1 MAETLG
7 SLCDKLSIVKLKEYH
22 TKNEDKL
29 ILLIKQSKQLVQ
41 EIDEY
46 VYNAFSNVINIE
58 KLTFKSNKVHGLKN
72 ISFSKNDKSSLG
84 QLIEKLSHANCLLQH
99 EQEKIYDFENIPPP
113 KKNDVIKKVALL
125 NLERTSYIDEI
136 DENFK
141 NIILK
146 KNEKNK

>member
-22 TKNEDKL
+22 SENKDKKS
-29 ILLIKQSKQLVQ
+29 LLIRQSKQLIL

-46 VYNAFSNVINIE
+46 VQNAFSDNISIE

-72 ISFSKNDKSSLG
+72 LSFIKKDKSSLG
-84 QLIEKLSHANCLLQH
+84 QFIEKLSYTNCLLWH
-99 EQEKIYDFENIPPP
+99 EQEKIYDFENIPPSD
-113 KKNDVIKKVALL
+113 KNDVIKKVALL
-125 NLERTSYIDEI
+125 NLERTNFIDQIDEY
-136 DENFK
+136 FK

-146 KNEKNK
+146 KNETN